1 MISHNHKCVFIHI
14 PKCGGQS
21 IENIFLEA
29 NGLNWGTRGP
39 LLLRENN
46 NPLLGPPRLAH
57 LTYRDYL
64 EYSYISPDLMQSY
77 TTFTIVRN
85 PYKRIESLYRYLG
98 YDCAVPFSRFVTK
111 MLAGQLEK
119 KGDLYW
125 FVRPQ
130 YDYVCD
136 HAGAIAVDKVIN
148 LEQLDENIHF
158 LLASV
163 GIQSKSIPHVNMSK
177 KKSMLT
183 NLRKKIGHAAKGC
196 FSLNPFFSAKA
207 VWDTTALAAVNN
219 FYMIDFQSFG
229 YDTKVCEDA

>member
-1 MISHNHKCVFIHI
+1 MISHNHKCIFVHI

-29 NGLNWGTRGP
+29 NGLNWESRAP
-39 LLLRENN
+39 LLLRQND
-46 NPLLGPPRLAH
+46 NPLIGPPRLAH

-64 EYSYISPDLMQSY
+64 DYCYVSPDLMQTY

-85 PYKRIESLYRYLG
+85 PYKRIESLYHYLG
-98 YDCAVPFSRFVTK
+98 YDCAVPFSRFVTQV
-111 MLAGQLEK
+111 LAGQLEK

-130 YDYVCD
+130 HEYVCD
-136 HAGAIAVDKVIN
+136 HAGTIAVDKVIK
-148 LEQLDENIHF
+148 LEQLDEDIHS

-163 GIQSKSIPHVNMSK
+163 GIESKSIPHVNKSK
-177 KKSMLT
+177 KKSVLT
-183 NLRKKIGHAAKGC
+183 YFRKRISHSAKGC
-196 FSLNPFFSAKA
+196 FSLSPFVSAKP
-207 VWDTTALAAVNN
+207 VWSTTALAAVNH

-229 YDTKVCEDA
+229 YNTKVCENA